1 MQLTVTVLD
10 VNDVTPMFEPQFY
23 LKSVMEDI
31 GELEPAEDR
40 KILTVSAKDDDEG
53 DNAKIVYTITKGND
67 EGLFSNIMKID
78 GNVCSPSIKIHS
90 HFTEKHLEHSWKYD
104 IHVFIIWLAPKT
116 GKMNQILR
124 FDWLPERARW
134 CCVPQVNFF
143 HKTR

>member
-1 MQLTVTVLD
+1 
-10 VNDVTPMFEPQFY
+10 MFEPQFY

-90 HFTEKHLEHSWKYD
+90 HFTEKHLEHS
-104 IHVFIIWLAPKT
+104 
-116 GKMNQILR
+116 
-124 FDWLPERARW
+124 
-134 CCVPQVNFF
+134 
-143 HKTR
+143 